1 MAFFEIDIYIESKQK
16 PKSSFFF
23 LRWERINPQASHVI
37 YRRTKI
43 AIQCFQMVLD
53 LKGAPLTTRET
64 ITKLL
69 LNYHLGIIA
78 TAAHGNITYKKTIS
92 WTYGS
97 WNRIR
102 QEPIPHHSLYAHI
115 KLRKYPWIMG
125 IRHVDLDKF
134 CMEPRSTTYCAVR
147 IS

>member
-1 MAFFEIDIYIESKQK
+1 MAFFEIDIYIESKQNLNHL
-16 PKSSFFF
+16 FFF
-23 LRWERINPQASHVI
+23 LHWERINPQASHVI

-43 AIQCFQMVLD
+43 AIQCFQMALD

-92 WTYGS
+92 
-97 WNRIR
+97 
-102 QEPIPHHSLYAHI
+102 
-115 KLRKYPWIMG
+115 
-125 IRHVDLDKF
+125 
-134 CMEPRSTTYCAVR
+134 
-147 IS
+147 